1 MEAAHLFVC
10 IGEDPATL
18 QLAASLLAKPTLSTT
33 SNSPTPVLVL
43 PCHILPFHAKDLVM
57 AALGSEL
64 PVVRRAILEAV
75 VENEEQ
81 SVTAIALD
89 EVVVSRGAMARP
101 LQVFQIL
108 QFRNK

>member
-1 MEAAHLFVC
+1 
-10 IGEDPATL
+10 
-18 QLAASLLAKPTLSTT
+18 
-33 SNSPTPVLVL
+33 
-43 PCHILPFHAKDLVM
+43 M

-81 SVTAIALD
+81 SVTAIALN